1 MTSHDLS
8 FKRECFSLLGLSS
21 PENEKD
27 VVENCIKDK
36 IISVVAKHDGSS
48 CGTKE
53 APALF
58 VDNAPQEV
66 HGADEEYEGEG
77 DAFEYMDAY

>member
-1 MTSHDLS
+1 MTSNDTS

-27 VVENCIKDK
+27 VIENCIKDK

-58 VDNAPQEV
+58 VDNAPQEM
-66 HGADEEYEGEG
+66 HGVDEEYEGEG